1 MAKTKQEAGEQTAL
15 LDKPRVLFSEPGGGA
30 QVLFYGVLL
39 ALGCTGALGCFFG
52 AFQVPVAPLPALG
65 VGAVCLA
72 FSLFLFLTK
81 KPSWLASLVG
91 IALWVGAVWYFFEDL
106 VQGCAHTVN
115 LVLEAYGNRL
125 GVLMPQMATDP
136 ALTQGQIQQQCT
148 VFCCLLTFP
157 YLFFLGW
164 ALAGHKSSFGAF
176 CLTGLPLCVPMLI
189 SLVPP
194 APYVAAL
201 LLFWAVLLLFSPSF
215 GKRHR
220 LLEDH
225 GRYHAAG
232 NNLARPSMLGLFLAG
247 VALCMGLTY
256 CLVPYSTYQRPQV
269 AVDLWNGLS
278 RGFGIQSSLRG
289 GVGSGNS
296 RVNLNSLG
304 ARSYTGETVLRV
316 QYQWQEPE
324 TLGAELPTNRE
335 KDYLKSFVGSVYT
348 GESWERLSDADQRE
362 LSNLLQGQR
371 PQTLPDQFSQLFT
384 PLNSYRYQVSVE
396 NVSANPRCVYTP
408 YGLVESTV
416 DTAQMEFVDDG
427 FLQSSHF
434 FGGTPTYTL
443 EGWGLSET
451 SHYYPNYSNRV
462 LSALLDGYARS
473 QGAESWQDA
482 PGVADV
488 IEQILDEAFTPKE
501 EGALLNVDLSSF
513 SSGLRQY
520 LTPEQQAFSQQVEA
534 YNQFVYEHYT
544 QLPDGLRDTLLQYLQ
559 DNHLFPGASYGPYF
573 TEALHFN
580 ESNPTY
586 TSIDMLVQQIANTLA
601 AQCVYTLTPPALP
614 AGEDFVEFFLLES
627 RQGYCV
633 HFATAATALLRAM
646 GIPARYA
653 EGYAV
658 PAGEEGWVDV
668 PDYNAHAW
676 VEVYFGGAGWIPFEV
691 TPAGPDSPAATFN
704 ARPQEQ
710 GAAPTATPAPTPSP
724 TPQPVPTP
732 EAQAPTAPTAAPQ
745 ASASPLPGEAGAEG
759 ERAGPWGWIAAGA
772 TALGLLLL
780 AGAVLLR
787 HKLVLKF
794 RQERLR
800 QPDRNK
806 AALEA
811 YAFLQRV
818 HKTAKTALHG
828 WDDTIPPQL
837 EELALKARFSQHT
850 LTQEELEPFLE
861 ELDKALS
868 LLRERLPK
876 GRRLWCRYGLCLF

>member
-81 KPSWLASLVG
+81 KPSWVASLVG

-164 ALAGHKSSFGAF
+164 ALAGHKSAFGAF

-304 ARSYTGETVLRV
+304 ARSYTGETALRV

-324 TLGAELPTNRE
+324 ALGAELPTNRE

-348 GESWERLSDADQRE
+348 GENWERLSDADQRE

-384 PLNSYRYQVSVE
+384 PLNSYRYQVLVE

-732 EAQAPTAPTAAPQ
+732 EAQAPTAPSAAPQ

-759 ERAGPWGWIAAGA
+759 ESAGPWGWIAAGA

-794 RQERLR
+794 RQERFR
-800 QPDRNK
+800 QPNRNK

-850 LTQEELEPFLE
+850 LTQEELEPFLV

>member
-81 KPSWLASLVG
+81 KPSWVASLVG

-164 ALAGHKSSFGAF
+164 ALAGHKSAFGAF

-324 TLGAELPTNRE
+324 ALGAELPTNRE

-408 YGLVESTV
+408 YGLVESAV

>member
-72 FSLFLFLTK
+72 FSLFLFLTR
-81 KPSWLASLVG
+81 KPSWVASLVG

-164 ALAGHKSSFGAF
+164 ALAGHKSAFGAF

-324 TLGAELPTNRE
+324 ALGAELPTNRE

-443 EGWGLSET
+443 EGWGLSN
-451 SHYYPNYSNRV
+451 SLAYYPSQV
-462 LSALLDGYARS
+462 QSAILEGYANS
-473 QGAESWQDA
+473 QGYSSSDIDYWSQVPGMADIMDALTGELFSQNGEFLVENQDLWKI
-482 PGVADV
+482 PADLV
-488 IEQILDEAFTPKE
+488 
-501 EGALLNVDLSSF
+501 
-513 SSGLRQY
+513 QY
-520 LTPEQQAFSQQVEA
+520 LSPQQQELALTVEA
-534 YNQFVYEHYT
+534 YNDFVYEHYT
-544 QLPDGLRDTLLQYLQ
+544 QLPPELEATLQTYLTE
-559 DNHLFPGASYGPYF
+559 NHLNSGVFYGPYSDPY
-573 TEALHFN
+573 ARNH
-580 ESNPTY
+580 Y
-586 TSIDMLVQQIANTLA
+586 TQTPLLIQQIANTLA

-732 EAQAPTAPTAAPQ
+732 EAQAPTAPSAAPQ

-794 RQERLR
+794 RQERFR
-800 QPDRNK
+800 QPNRNK

>member
-81 KPSWLASLVG
+81 KPSWVASLVG

-164 ALAGHKSSFGAF
+164 ALAGHKSAFGAF

-732 EAQAPTAPTAAPQ
+732 EAQAPTAPSAAPQ

-759 ERAGPWGWIAAGA
+759 ESAGPWGWIAAGA

-794 RQERLR
+794 RQERFR
-800 QPDRNK
+800 QPNRNK

-818 HKTAKTALHG
+818 HKTAKAALHG

-837 EELALKARFSQHT
+837 EELALKARFSQHA

-876 GRRLWCRYGLCLF
+876 GRLLWCRYGLCLF

>member
-1 MAKTKQEAGEQTAL
+1 M
-15 LDKPRVLFSEPGGGA
+15 
-30 QVLFYGVLL
+30 
-39 ALGCTGALGCFFG
+39 
-52 AFQVPVAPLPALG
+52 
-65 VGAVCLA
+65 
-72 FSLFLFLTK
+72 
-81 KPSWLASLVG
+81 
-91 IALWVGAVWYFFEDL
+91 
-106 VQGCAHTVN
+106 
-115 LVLEAYGNRL
+115 
-125 GVLMPQMATDP
+125 
-136 ALTQGQIQQQCT
+136 
-148 VFCCLLTFP
+148 
-157 YLFFLGW
+157 
-164 ALAGHKSSFGAF
+164 
-176 CLTGLPLCVPMLI
+176 
-189 SLVPP
+189 
-194 APYVAAL
+194 
-201 LLFWAVLLLFSPSF
+201 
-215 GKRHR
+215 
-220 LLEDH
+220 
-225 GRYHAAG
+225 
-232 NNLARPSMLGLFLAG
+232 
-247 VALCMGLTY
+247 
-256 CLVPYSTYQRPQV
+256 
-269 AVDLWNGLS
+269 
-278 RGFGIQSSLRG
+278 
-289 GVGSGNS
+289 
-296 RVNLNSLG
+296 NLNSLG

-324 TLGAELPTNRE
+324 APGAELPTNRE

-384 PLNSYRYQVSVE
+384 PLNSYRYQVLVE

-443 EGWGLSET
+443 EAWGLSN
-451 SHYYPNYSNRV
+451 SLAYYPSQV
-462 LSALLDGYARS
+462 QSSLLEGYANS
-473 QGAESWQDA
+473 QGYSASDIDYWSQVPGMADFMDALTGELFSQNGEFLVENQDLWKI
-482 PGVADV
+482 PADLV
-488 IEQILDEAFTPKE
+488 
-501 EGALLNVDLSSF
+501 
-513 SSGLRQY
+513 QY
-520 LTPEQQAFSQQVEA
+520 LSPQQQELALTVEA
-534 YNQFVYEHYT
+534 YNDFVYEHYT
-544 QLPDGLRDTLLQYLQ
+544 QLPPELEAALQAYLTE
-559 DNHLFPGASYGPYF
+559 NHLDSGVFYGPYSDPY
-573 TEALHFN
+573 ARNH
-580 ESNPTY
+580 Y
-586 TSIDMLVQQIANTLA
+586 TQTPLLIQQIANTLA

-732 EAQAPTAPTAAPQ
+732 EAQAPTAPSAAPQ

-759 ERAGPWGWIAAGA
+759 ESAGPWGWIAAGA

-794 RQERLR
+794 RQERFR
-800 QPDRNK
+800 QPNRNK

-818 HKTAKTALHG
+818 HKTAKAALHG

>member
-81 KPSWLASLVG
+81 KPSWVASLVG

-164 ALAGHKSSFGAF
+164 ALAGHKSAFGAF

-324 TLGAELPTNRE
+324 ALGAELPTNRE

-732 EAQAPTAPTAAPQ
+732 EAQAPTAPSAAPQ

-794 RQERLR
+794 RQERFH
-800 QPDRNK
+800 QPNRNK

-818 HKTAKTALHG
+818 HKTAKAALHG

-876 GRRLWCRYGLCLF
+876 GRLLWCRYGLCLF

>member
-81 KPSWLASLVG
+81 KPSWVASLVG

-164 ALAGHKSSFGAF
+164 ALAGHKSAFGAF

-324 TLGAELPTNRE
+324 ALGAELPTNRE

-384 PLNSYRYQVSVE
+384 PLNSYRYQVLVE

-732 EAQAPTAPTAAPQ
+732 EAQAPTAPSAAPQ

-759 ERAGPWGWIAAGA
+759 ESAGPWGWIAAGA

-794 RQERLR
+794 RQERFR
-800 QPDRNK
+800 QPNRNK

-876 GRRLWCRYGLCLF
+876 GRLLWCRYGLCLF

>member
-81 KPSWLASLVG
+81 KPSWVASLVG

-164 ALAGHKSSFGAF
+164 ALAGHKSAFGAF

-324 TLGAELPTNRE
+324 ALGAELPTNRE

-384 PLNSYRYQVSVE
+384 PLNSYRYQVLVE

-443 EGWGLSET
+443 EAWGLSET

-732 EAQAPTAPTAAPQ
+732 EAQAPTAPSAAPQ

-800 QPDRNK
+800 QPNRNK

>member
-81 KPSWLASLVG
+81 KPSWVASLVG

-164 ALAGHKSSFGAF
+164 ALAGHKSAFGAF

-324 TLGAELPTNRE
+324 ALGAELPTNRE

-732 EAQAPTAPTAAPQ
+732 EAQAPTAPSAAPQ

-794 RQERLR
+794 RQERFH
-800 QPDRNK
+800 QPNRNK

-818 HKTAKTALHG
+818 HKTAKAALHG

>member
-15 LDKPRVLFSEPGGGA
+15 LDKPRVLFSEPSGGA

-81 KPSWLASLVG
+81 KPSWVASLVG

-164 ALAGHKSSFGAF
+164 ALAGHKSAFGAF

-324 TLGAELPTNRE
+324 ALGAELPTNRE

-348 GESWERLSDADQRE
+348 GENWERLSDADQRE

-462 LSALLDGYARS
+462 LSALLAGYARS

-559 DNHLFPGASYGPYF
+559 DNHLSPGASYGPYF

-614 AGEDFVEFFLLES
+614 AGEDFVKFFLLES

-732 EAQAPTAPTAAPQ
+732 EAQAPTTPTAAPQ
-745 ASASPLPGEAGAEG
+745 ASASPLPGEAGTEG
-759 ERAGPWGWIAAGA
+759 ESAGPWGWIAAGA

-794 RQERLR
+794 RQERFR

-876 GRRLWCRYGLCLF
+876 GCRLWCRYGLCLF

>member
-81 KPSWLASLVG
+81 KPSWVASLVG

-164 ALAGHKSSFGAF
+164 ALAGHKSAFGAF

-324 TLGAELPTNRE
+324 ALGAELPTNRE

-348 GESWERLSDADQRE
+348 GESWERLSDEDQRE

-732 EAQAPTAPTAAPQ
+732 EAQAPTAPSAAPQ

-794 RQERLR
+794 RQERFH
-800 QPDRNK
+800 QPNRNK

-818 HKTAKTALHG
+818 HKTAKAALHG

-876 GRRLWCRYGLCLF
+876 GRLLWCRYGLCLF

>member
-1 MAKTKQEAGEQTAL
+1 M
-15 LDKPRVLFSEPGGGA
+15 
-30 QVLFYGVLL
+30 
-39 ALGCTGALGCFFG
+39 
-52 AFQVPVAPLPALG
+52 
-65 VGAVCLA
+65 
-72 FSLFLFLTK
+72 
-81 KPSWLASLVG
+81 
-91 IALWVGAVWYFFEDL
+91 
-106 VQGCAHTVN
+106 
-115 LVLEAYGNRL
+115 
-125 GVLMPQMATDP
+125 
-136 ALTQGQIQQQCT
+136 
-148 VFCCLLTFP
+148 
-157 YLFFLGW
+157 
-164 ALAGHKSSFGAF
+164 
-176 CLTGLPLCVPMLI
+176 
-189 SLVPP
+189 
-194 APYVAAL
+194 
-201 LLFWAVLLLFSPSF
+201 
-215 GKRHR
+215 
-220 LLEDH
+220 
-225 GRYHAAG
+225 
-232 NNLARPSMLGLFLAG
+232 
-247 VALCMGLTY
+247 
-256 CLVPYSTYQRPQV
+256 
-269 AVDLWNGLS
+269 
-278 RGFGIQSSLRG
+278 
-289 GVGSGNS
+289 
-296 RVNLNSLG
+296 
-304 ARSYTGETVLRV
+304 
-316 QYQWQEPE
+316 
-324 TLGAELPTNRE
+324 
-335 KDYLKSFVGSVYT
+335 GSVYT

-384 PLNSYRYQVSVE
+384 PLNSYRYQVLVE

-443 EGWGLSET
+443 EAWGLSN
-451 SHYYPNYSNRV
+451 SLAYYPSQV
-462 LSALLDGYARS
+462 QSSLLEGYANS
-473 QGAESWQDA
+473 QGYSASDIDYWSQVPGMADFMDALTGELFSQNGEFLVENQDLWKI
-482 PGVADV
+482 PADLV
-488 IEQILDEAFTPKE
+488 
-501 EGALLNVDLSSF
+501 
-513 SSGLRQY
+513 QY
-520 LTPEQQAFSQQVEA
+520 LSPQQQELALTVEA
-534 YNQFVYEHYT
+534 YNDFVYEHYT
-544 QLPDGLRDTLLQYLQ
+544 QLPPELEAALQTYLTE
-559 DNHLFPGASYGPYF
+559 NHLNSGVFYGPYSDPY
-573 TEALHFN
+573 ARNH
-580 ESNPTY
+580 Y
-586 TSIDMLVQQIANTLA
+586 TQTPLLIQQIANTLA

-732 EAQAPTAPTAAPQ
+732 EAQAPTTPTAAPQ
-745 ASASPLPGEAGAEG
+745 ASASPLPGEAGTEG
-759 ERAGPWGWIAAGA
+759 ENAGPWGWIAAGA

-794 RQERLR
+794 RQERFR
-800 QPDRNK
+800 QPNRNK

-818 HKTAKTALHG
+818 HKTAKDALHG

-837 EELALKARFSQHT
+837 EELALKARFSQHA

>member
-1 MAKTKQEAGEQTAL
+1 M
-15 LDKPRVLFSEPGGGA
+15 
-30 QVLFYGVLL
+30 
-39 ALGCTGALGCFFG
+39 
-52 AFQVPVAPLPALG
+52 
-65 VGAVCLA
+65 
-72 FSLFLFLTK
+72 
-81 KPSWLASLVG
+81 
-91 IALWVGAVWYFFEDL
+91 
-106 VQGCAHTVN
+106 
-115 LVLEAYGNRL
+115 
-125 GVLMPQMATDP
+125 
-136 ALTQGQIQQQCT
+136 
-148 VFCCLLTFP
+148 
-157 YLFFLGW
+157 
-164 ALAGHKSSFGAF
+164 
-176 CLTGLPLCVPMLI
+176 
-189 SLVPP
+189 
-194 APYVAAL
+194 
-201 LLFWAVLLLFSPSF
+201 
-215 GKRHR
+215 
-220 LLEDH
+220 
-225 GRYHAAG
+225 
-232 NNLARPSMLGLFLAG
+232 
-247 VALCMGLTY
+247 
-256 CLVPYSTYQRPQV
+256 
-269 AVDLWNGLS
+269 
-278 RGFGIQSSLRG
+278 
-289 GVGSGNS
+289 
-296 RVNLNSLG
+296 
-304 ARSYTGETVLRV
+304 
-316 QYQWQEPE
+316 
-324 TLGAELPTNRE
+324 
-335 KDYLKSFVGSVYT
+335 GSVYT

-384 PLNSYRYQVSVE
+384 PLNSYRYQVLVE

-443 EGWGLSET
+443 EAWGLSN
-451 SHYYPNYSNRV
+451 SLAYYPSQV
-462 LSALLDGYARS
+462 QSAILEGYANS
-473 QGAESWQDA
+473 QGYSASDIDYWSQVPGMADFMDALTGELFSQNGEFLVENQDLWKI
-482 PGVADV
+482 PADLV
-488 IEQILDEAFTPKE
+488 
-501 EGALLNVDLSSF
+501 
-513 SSGLRQY
+513 QY
-520 LTPEQQAFSQQVEA
+520 LSPQQQELALTVEA
-534 YNQFVYEHYT
+534 YNDFVYEHYT
-544 QLPDGLRDTLLQYLQ
+544 QLPPELEAALQTYLTE
-559 DNHLFPGASYGPYF
+559 NHLNSGVFYGPYSDPY
-573 TEALHFN
+573 ARNH
-580 ESNPTY
+580 Y
-586 TSIDMLVQQIANTLA
+586 TQTPLLIQQIANTLA

-794 RQERLR
+794 RQERFR
-800 QPDRNK
+800 QPNRNK

>member
-81 KPSWLASLVG
+81 KPSWVASLVG

-164 ALAGHKSSFGAF
+164 ALAGHKSAFGAF

-324 TLGAELPTNRE
+324 ALGAELPTNRE

-384 PLNSYRYQVSVE
+384 PLNSYRYQVLVE

-408 YGLVESTV
+408 YGLVESAV
-416 DTAQMEFVDDG
+416 DTAQMEFVDDS

-462 LSALLDGYARS
+462 LSALLAGYARS

-732 EAQAPTAPTAAPQ
+732 EAQAPTAPSAAPQ

-759 ERAGPWGWIAAGA
+759 ESAGPWGWIAAGA

-794 RQERLR
+794 RQERFR

-818 HKTAKTALHG
+818 HKTAKAALHG

>member
-81 KPSWLASLVG
+81 KPSWVASLVG

-136 ALTQGQIQQQCT
+136 ALTHGQIQQQCT

-164 ALAGHKSSFGAF
+164 ALAGHKSAFGAF

-324 TLGAELPTNRE
+324 AQGAELPTNRE

-384 PLNSYRYQVSVE
+384 PLNSYRYQVLVE

-462 LSALLDGYARS
+462 LSALLAGYARS

-759 ERAGPWGWIAAGA
+759 ESAGPWGWIAAGA

-794 RQERLR
+794 RQERFR

-837 EELALKARFSQHT
+837 EELALKARFSQHA

-876 GRRLWCRYGLCLF
+876 GRLLWCRYGLCLF

>member
-81 KPSWLASLVG
+81 KPSWVASLVG

-164 ALAGHKSSFGAF
+164 ALAGHKSAFGAF

-324 TLGAELPTNRE
+324 ALGAELPTNRE

-443 EGWGLSET
+443 EAWGLSET

-462 LSALLDGYARS
+462 LSALLAGYARS

-759 ERAGPWGWIAAGA
+759 DNAGPWGWIAAGA

-794 RQERLR
+794 RQERFR
-800 QPDRNK
+800 QPNRNK

-818 HKTAKTALHG
+818 HKTAKAALHG

-876 GRRLWCRYGLCLF
+876 GRRLWCCYGLCLF

>member
-81 KPSWLASLVG
+81 KPSWVASLVG

-164 ALAGHKSSFGAF
+164 ALAGHKSAFGAF

-324 TLGAELPTNRE
+324 ALGAELPTNRE

-384 PLNSYRYQVSVE
+384 PLNSYRYQVLVE

-408 YGLVESTV
+408 YGLVGSTV

-794 RQERLR
+794 RQERFR
-800 QPDRNK
+800 QPNRNK

-818 HKTAKTALHG
+818 HKTAKAALHG

-876 GRRLWCRYGLCLF
+876 GRLLWCRYGLCLF

>member
-1 MAKTKQEAGEQTAL
+1 
-15 LDKPRVLFSEPGGGA
+15 
-30 QVLFYGVLL
+30 
-39 ALGCTGALGCFFG
+39 
-52 AFQVPVAPLPALG
+52 
-65 VGAVCLA
+65 
-72 FSLFLFLTK
+72 
-81 KPSWLASLVG
+81 
-91 IALWVGAVWYFFEDL
+91 
-106 VQGCAHTVN
+106 
-115 LVLEAYGNRL
+115 
-125 GVLMPQMATDP
+125 
-136 ALTQGQIQQQCT
+136 
-148 VFCCLLTFP
+148 
-157 YLFFLGW
+157 
-164 ALAGHKSSFGAF
+164 
-176 CLTGLPLCVPMLI
+176 
-189 SLVPP
+189 
-194 APYVAAL
+194 
-201 LLFWAVLLLFSPSF
+201 
-215 GKRHR
+215 
-220 LLEDH
+220 
-225 GRYHAAG
+225 
-232 NNLARPSMLGLFLAG
+232 MLGLFLAG

-304 ARSYTGETVLRV
+304 ARSYTGKTVLRV

-324 TLGAELPTNRE
+324 ALGAELPTNRE

-384 PLNSYRYQVSVE
+384 PLNSYRYQVLVE

-443 EGWGLSET
+443 EGWGLSN
-451 SHYYPNYSNRV
+451 SLAYYPSQV
-462 LSALLDGYARS
+462 QSSLLEGYANS
-473 QGAESWQDA
+473 QGYSASDIDYWSQV
-482 PGVADV
+482 PGMAD
-488 IEQILDEAFTPKE
+488 FM
-501 EGALLNVDLSSF
+501 GALTGELFSQNGEFLVENQDLWKIPAD
-513 SSGLRQY
+513 LVQY
-520 LTPEQQAFSQQVEA
+520 LSPQQQELALTVEA
-534 YNQFVYEHYT
+534 YNDFVYEHYT
-544 QLPDGLRDTLLQYLQ
+544 QLPPELEATLQTYLTE
-559 DNHLFPGASYGPYF
+559 NHLNSGVFYGPYSDPY
-573 TEALHFN
+573 ARNH
-580 ESNPTY
+580 Y
-586 TSIDMLVQQIANTLA
+586 TQTPLLIQQIANTLA

-732 EAQAPTAPTAAPQ
+732 EAQAPTAPSAAPQ

-759 ERAGPWGWIAAGA
+759 ESAGPWGWIAAGA

-818 HKTAKTALHG
+818 HKTAKAALHG

-876 GRRLWCRYGLCLF
+876 GLRLWCRYGLCLF

>member
-81 KPSWLASLVG
+81 KPSWVASLVG

-164 ALAGHKSSFGAF
+164 ALAGHKSAFGAF

-324 TLGAELPTNRE
+324 APGAELPTNRE

-384 PLNSYRYQVSVE
+384 PLNSYRYQVLVE

-732 EAQAPTAPTAAPQ
+732 EAQAPTAPSAAPQ

-759 ERAGPWGWIAAGA
+759 ESAGPWGWIAAGA

-794 RQERLR
+794 RQERFR
-800 QPDRNK
+800 QPNRNK

>member
-81 KPSWLASLVG
+81 KPSWVASLVG

-164 ALAGHKSSFGAF
+164 ALAGHKSAFGAF

-324 TLGAELPTNRE
+324 ALGAELPTNRE

-348 GESWERLSDADQRE
+348 GESWERPSDEDQRE

-462 LSALLDGYARS
+462 LSALLAGYARS

-759 ERAGPWGWIAAGA
+759 ERSGPWGWIAAGA

-794 RQERLR
+794 RQERFR

-818 HKTAKTALHG
+818 HKTARAVLHG

>member
-81 KPSWLASLVG
+81 KPSWVASLVG

-164 ALAGHKSSFGAF
+164 ALAGHKSAFGAF

-732 EAQAPTAPTAAPQ
+732 EAQAPTAPSAAPQ

-759 ERAGPWGWIAAGA
+759 ESAGPWGWIAAGA

-794 RQERLR
+794 RQERFR
-800 QPDRNK
+800 QPGRNK

-818 HKTAKTALHG
+818 HKTAKAALHG

>member
-81 KPSWLASLVG
+81 KPSWVASLVG

-164 ALAGHKSSFGAF
+164 ALAGHKSAFGTF

-324 TLGAELPTNRE
+324 AQGAELPTNRE

-348 GESWERLSDADQRE
+348 GESWERLSDEDQRE

-443 EGWGLSET
+443 EGWGLSN
-451 SHYYPNYSNRV
+451 SLAYYPSQVQSSLLEGYANSQGYSASDIDYWSQVPGMADIMDANRRAVFPKRGVFGGKPRPVENPCGLGAVPQPPAAGAGPDRGSLQRFCLRALHPAPPGAGGHLADLSNRKPPEQRRLLRALLRPLRPQPLYPNPTAYPADCQHPGGPVRLHLDTPGPAGRGGLCGV
-462 LSALLDGYARS
+462 LSAG
-473 QGAESWQDA
+473 EP
-482 PGVADV
+482 PGVLRPLCHSGHGVAAGHGHPRPV
-488 IEQILDEAFTPKE
+488 C
-501 EGALLNVDLSSF
+501 G
-513 SSGLRQY
+513 GLRR
-520 LTPEQQAFSQQVEA
+520 PRRGG
-534 YNQFVYEHYT
+534 
-544 QLPDGLRDTLLQYLQ
+544 GL
-559 DNHLFPGASYGPYF
+559 GG
-573 TEALHFN
+573 
-580 ESNPTY
+580 
-586 TSIDMLVQQIANTLA
+586 
-601 AQCVYTLTPPALP
+601 
-614 AGEDFVEFFLLES
+614 
-627 RQGYCV
+627 
-633 HFATAATALLRAM
+633 RA
-646 GIPARYA
+646 R
-653 EGYAV
+653 
-658 PAGEEGWVDV
+658 
-668 PDYNAHAW
+668 
-676 VEVYFGGAGWIPFEV
+676 
-691 TPAGPDSPAATFN
+691 
-704 ARPQEQ
+704 
-710 GAAPTATPAPTPSP
+710 
-724 TPQPVPTP
+724 
-732 EAQAPTAPTAAPQ
+732 
-745 ASASPLPGEAGAEG
+745 
-759 ERAGPWGWIAAGA
+759 
-772 TALGLLLL
+772 
-780 AGAVLLR
+780 
-787 HKLVLKF
+787 
-794 RQERLR
+794 
-800 QPDRNK
+800 
-806 AALEA
+806 
-811 YAFLQRV
+811 LQR
-818 HKTAKTALHG
+818 
-828 WDDTIPPQL
+828 P
-837 EELALKARFSQHT
+837 
-850 LTQEELEPFLE
+850 
-861 ELDKALS
+861 
-868 LLRERLPK
+868 RLGGGVLW
-876 GRRLWCRYGLCLF
+876 GRRLDPL

>member
-81 KPSWLASLVG
+81 KPSWVASLVG

-164 ALAGHKSSFGAF
+164 ALAGHKSAFGAF

-324 TLGAELPTNRE
+324 ALGAELPTNRE

-384 PLNSYRYQVSVE
+384 PLNSYRYQVLVE

>member
-81 KPSWLASLVG
+81 KPSWVASLVG

-164 ALAGHKSSFGAF
+164 ALAGHKSAFGAF

-324 TLGAELPTNRE
+324 ALGAELPTNRE

-348 GESWERLSDADQRE
+348 GESWERPSDEDQRE

-462 LSALLDGYARS
+462 LSALLAGYARS

-732 EAQAPTAPTAAPQ
+732 EAQAPTAPSAAPQ

-759 ERAGPWGWIAAGA
+759 ENAGPWGWIAAGA

-794 RQERLR
+794 RQERFR

-818 HKTAKTALHG
+818 HKTAKDALHG

>member
-81 KPSWLASLVG
+81 KPSWVASLVG

-164 ALAGHKSSFGAF
+164 ALAGHKSAFGAF

-324 TLGAELPTNRE
+324 ALGAELPTNRE

-384 PLNSYRYQVSVE
+384 PLNSYRYQVLVE

-434 FGGTPTYTL
+434 FGGTPSY
-443 EGWGLSET
+443 
-451 SHYYPNYSNRV
+451 
-462 LSALLDGYARS
+462 
-473 QGAESWQDA
+473 
-482 PGVADV
+482 
-488 IEQILDEAFTPKE
+488 
-501 EGALLNVDLSSF
+501 
-513 SSGLRQY
+513 
-520 LTPEQQAFSQQVEA
+520 QVEA
-534 YNQFVYEHYT
+534 WGIPSSLAVYPSQISVALMEGFVSSQEAQGGFADYQFMQQLQDTLPTGGGDSYFFADLDQWTVPQDLRHYLSPQQQELVPVLEAYNRFVYDHYT
-544 QLPDGLRDTLLQYLQ
+544 QLPSELEAVLHQYLE
-559 DNHLFPGASYGPYF
+559 DNHLTFSTLGTAYSPLELA
-573 TEALHFN
+573 
-580 ESNPTY
+580 
-586 TSIDMLVQQIANTLA
+586 QQVANTLA

-794 RQERLR
+794 RQERFR
-800 QPDRNK
+800 QPNRNK

-818 HKTAKTALHG
+818 HKTAKAALHG

>member
-81 KPSWLASLVG
+81 KPSWVASLVG

-164 ALAGHKSSFGAF
+164 ALAGHKSAFGAF

-220 LLEDH
+220 LLEDR

-324 TLGAELPTNRE
+324 ALGAELPTNWE

-732 EAQAPTAPTAAPQ
+732 EAQAPTAPSAAPQ

-759 ERAGPWGWIAAGA
+759 ESAGPWGWIAAGA

-794 RQERLR
+794 RQERFR
-800 QPDRNK
+800 QPNRNK

-818 HKTAKTALHG
+818 HKTAKAALHG

>member
-81 KPSWLASLVG
+81 KPSWVASLVG

-136 ALTQGQIQQQCT
+136 ALTHGQIQQQCT

-164 ALAGHKSSFGAF
+164 ALAGHKSAFGAF

-732 EAQAPTAPTAAPQ
+732 EAQAPTAPSAAPQ

-794 RQERLR
+794 RQERFH
-800 QPDRNK
+800 QPNRNK

-818 HKTAKTALHG
+818 HKTAKAALHG

-837 EELALKARFSQHT
+837 EELALKARFSQHV

-876 GRRLWCRYGLCLF
+876 GLRLWCRYGLCLF

>member
-1 MAKTKQEAGEQTAL
+1 MAKTKQEDGEQTAL

-65 VGAVCLA
+65 VGTVCLA

-81 KPSWLASLVG
+81 KPSWVASLVG

-164 ALAGHKSSFGAF
+164 ALAGHKSAFGAF

-232 NNLARPSMLGLFLAG
+232 NNLAQPSMLGLFLAG

-304 ARSYTGETVLRV
+304 TRSYTGKTVLRV

-324 TLGAELPTNRE
+324 ALGAELPTNRE

-384 PLNSYRYQVSVE
+384 PLNSYRYQVLVE

-408 YGLVESTV
+408 YGLVESAV

-732 EAQAPTAPTAAPQ
+732 EAQAPTAPSAAPQ

-759 ERAGPWGWIAAGA
+759 ESAGPWGWIAAGA

>member
-164 ALAGHKSSFGAF
+164 ALAGHKSAFGAF

-482 PGVADV
+482 PGVADM

-732 EAQAPTAPTAAPQ
+732 EAQAPTAPSAAPQ

-759 ERAGPWGWIAAGA
+759 ESAGPWGWIAAGA

-794 RQERLR
+794 RQERFR
-800 QPDRNK
+800 QPNRNK

-818 HKTAKTALHG
+818 HKTAKAALHG

>member
-1 MAKTKQEAGEQTAL
+1 M
-15 LDKPRVLFSEPGGGA
+15 
-30 QVLFYGVLL
+30 
-39 ALGCTGALGCFFG
+39 
-52 AFQVPVAPLPALG
+52 
-65 VGAVCLA
+65 
-72 FSLFLFLTK
+72 
-81 KPSWLASLVG
+81 
-91 IALWVGAVWYFFEDL
+91 
-106 VQGCAHTVN
+106 
-115 LVLEAYGNRL
+115 
-125 GVLMPQMATDP
+125 
-136 ALTQGQIQQQCT
+136 
-148 VFCCLLTFP
+148 
-157 YLFFLGW
+157 
-164 ALAGHKSSFGAF
+164 
-176 CLTGLPLCVPMLI
+176 
-189 SLVPP
+189 
-194 APYVAAL
+194 
-201 LLFWAVLLLFSPSF
+201 
-215 GKRHR
+215 
-220 LLEDH
+220 
-225 GRYHAAG
+225 
-232 NNLARPSMLGLFLAG
+232 
-247 VALCMGLTY
+247 
-256 CLVPYSTYQRPQV
+256 
-269 AVDLWNGLS
+269 
-278 RGFGIQSSLRG
+278 
-289 GVGSGNS
+289 
-296 RVNLNSLG
+296 NLNSLG

-324 TLGAELPTNRE
+324 ALGAELPTNRE

-384 PLNSYRYQVSVE
+384 PLNSYRYQVLVE

-443 EGWGLSET
+443 EGWGLSN
-451 SHYYPNYSNRV
+451 SLAYYPSQV
-462 LSALLDGYARS
+462 QSAILEGYANS
-473 QGAESWQDA
+473 QGYSASDIDYWSQVPGMADIMDALTGELFSQNGEFLVENQDLWKI
-482 PGVADV
+482 PADLV
-488 IEQILDEAFTPKE
+488 
-501 EGALLNVDLSSF
+501 
-513 SSGLRQY
+513 QY
-520 LTPEQQAFSQQVEA
+520 LSPQQQELALTVEA
-534 YNQFVYEHYT
+534 YNDFVYEHYT
-544 QLPDGLRDTLLQYLQ
+544 QLPPELEAALQAYLTE
-559 DNHLFPGASYGPYF
+559 NHLDSGVFYGPYSDPY
-573 TEALHFN
+573 ARNH
-580 ESNPTY
+580 Y
-586 TSIDMLVQQIANTLA
+586 TQTPLLIQQIANTLA

-732 EAQAPTAPTAAPQ
+732 EAQAPTAPSAAPQ

-800 QPDRNK
+800 QPNRNK

-818 HKTAKTALHG
+818 HKTAKAALHG

>member
-81 KPSWLASLVG
+81 KPSWVASLVG

-164 ALAGHKSSFGAF
+164 ALAGHKSAFGAF

-304 ARSYTGETVLRV
+304 ARSYTGETALRV

-324 TLGAELPTNRE
+324 ALGAELPTNRE

-348 GESWERLSDADQRE
+348 GENWERLSDADQRE

-384 PLNSYRYQVSVE
+384 PLNSYRYQVLVE

-732 EAQAPTAPTAAPQ
+732 EAQAPTAPSAAPQ

-759 ERAGPWGWIAAGA
+759 ESAGPWGWIAAGA

-794 RQERLR
+794 RQERFR
-800 QPDRNK
+800 QPNRNK

>member
-81 KPSWLASLVG
+81 KPSWVASLVG

-164 ALAGHKSSFGAF
+164 ALAGHKSAFGAF

-220 LLEDH
+220 LLEDR

-324 TLGAELPTNRE
+324 ALGAELPTNWE

-710 GAAPTATPAPTPSP
+710 GAAPTATPATTPSP

-732 EAQAPTAPTAAPQ
+732 EAQAPTAPSAAPQ

-759 ERAGPWGWIAAGA
+759 ESAGPWGWIAAGA

-794 RQERLR
+794 RQERFR

-806 AALEA
+806 SALEA

-837 EELALKARFSQHT
+837 EELALKARFSQHA

>member
-81 KPSWLASLVG
+81 KPSWVASLVG

-164 ALAGHKSSFGAF
+164 ALAGHKSAFGAF

-232 NNLARPSMLGLFLAG
+232 NNLAQPSMLGLFLAG

-324 TLGAELPTNRE
+324 ALGAELPTNRE

-710 GAAPTATPAPTPSP
+710 GAAPTVTPAPTPSP

-794 RQERLR
+794 RQERFR
-800 QPDRNK
+800 QPNRNK

-818 HKTAKTALHG
+818 HKTAKAALHG

>member
-81 KPSWLASLVG
+81 KPSWVASLVG

-125 GVLMPQMATDP
+125 GVLMPQMATDA

-164 ALAGHKSSFGAF
+164 ALAGHKSAFGAF

-324 TLGAELPTNRE
+324 ALGAELPTNRE

-384 PLNSYRYQVSVE
+384 PLNSYRYQVLVE

-724 TPQPVPTP
+724 TSQPVPTP
-732 EAQAPTAPTAAPQ
+732 EAQAPTAPSAAPQ

-759 ERAGPWGWIAAGA
+759 ESAGPWGWIAAGA

-794 RQERLR
+794 RQERFR
-800 QPDRNK
+800 QPNRNK

-818 HKTAKTALHG
+818 HKTAKAALHG

>member
-1 MAKTKQEAGEQTAL
+1 M
-15 LDKPRVLFSEPGGGA
+15 
-30 QVLFYGVLL
+30 
-39 ALGCTGALGCFFG
+39 
-52 AFQVPVAPLPALG
+52 
-65 VGAVCLA
+65 
-72 FSLFLFLTK
+72 
-81 KPSWLASLVG
+81 
-91 IALWVGAVWYFFEDL
+91 
-106 VQGCAHTVN
+106 
-115 LVLEAYGNRL
+115 
-125 GVLMPQMATDP
+125 
-136 ALTQGQIQQQCT
+136 
-148 VFCCLLTFP
+148 
-157 YLFFLGW
+157 
-164 ALAGHKSSFGAF
+164 
-176 CLTGLPLCVPMLI
+176 
-189 SLVPP
+189 
-194 APYVAAL
+194 
-201 LLFWAVLLLFSPSF
+201 
-215 GKRHR
+215 
-220 LLEDH
+220 
-225 GRYHAAG
+225 
-232 NNLARPSMLGLFLAG
+232 
-247 VALCMGLTY
+247 
-256 CLVPYSTYQRPQV
+256 
-269 AVDLWNGLS
+269 
-278 RGFGIQSSLRG
+278 
-289 GVGSGNS
+289 
-296 RVNLNSLG
+296 
-304 ARSYTGETVLRV
+304 
-316 QYQWQEPE
+316 
-324 TLGAELPTNRE
+324 
-335 KDYLKSFVGSVYT
+335 
-348 GESWERLSDADQRE
+348 
-362 LSNLLQGQR
+362 
-371 PQTLPDQFSQLFT
+371 
-384 PLNSYRYQVSVE
+384 
-396 NVSANPRCVYTP
+396 
-408 YGLVESTV
+408 
-416 DTAQMEFVDDG
+416 
-427 FLQSSHF
+427 
-434 FGGTPTYTL
+434 
-443 EGWGLSET
+443 SET

-732 EAQAPTAPTAAPQ
+732 EAQAPTAPSAAPQ

-759 ERAGPWGWIAAGA
+759 ESAGPWGWIAAGA

-794 RQERLR
+794 RQERFR
-800 QPDRNK
+800 QPNRNK

-818 HKTAKTALHG
+818 HKTAKAALHG

-837 EELALKARFSQHT
+837 EELALKARFSQHA

-876 GRRLWCRYGLCLF
+876 GRLLWCRYGLCLF

>member
-81 KPSWLASLVG
+81 KPSWVASLVG

-136 ALTQGQIQQQCT
+136 ALTHGQIQQQCT

-164 ALAGHKSSFGAF
+164 ALAGHKSAFGAF

-324 TLGAELPTNRE
+324 ALGAELPTNRE

-348 GESWERLSDADQRE
+348 GENWERLSDADQRE

-462 LSALLDGYARS
+462 LSALLAGYARS